1 MPNAR
6 CVITAPHAVLSFRD
20 TQNACHGNRSR
31 LAPATCRGGRAAA
44 ALASLHLSITRLHA
58 DLTFSFSHLLGSPC
72 TPHATR
78 PTPDQNGVISAHV
91 RRVVQQRTH
100 AIENKNQDQN
110 SFRATRHAPNVMQDI
125 THCLYVLWV
134 CSIAQPY
141 ERTLQAALYTFPVS
155 AVVSSGWYDC
165 TFRHQNVRST
175 VAMRSRGIHYLDI
188 RGHTQN
194 SITDTLYTSECTNES
209 HTRRWRLRPGE
220 KGQQRERV
228 VSEAKTVSVE
238 QVVKRS
244 SEAVPLHGTVCS
256 KQRKETPREEL
267 QHRVAGRFVS
277 ARSAYCGV
285 SRPTSGTGYLCPLVP
300 TLCTLL
306 ISSLASSARTD
317 QALQKISFKKAGL
330 NEPFLSVLRSAASK
344 PHFSKYISRCSA
356 LPDGVAV
363 AVVVQPHTTKSL
375 TGGVLRTVLLGL
387 STDRSLVGSV
397 KGLVMSVVV
406 PKLSSIA
413 VPADDETS
421 VKVVL
426 VMQPLLLT
434 VEQVAQVLNFSR
446 SKVYEFINVGDL
458 PVLRFGRSV
467 RVRVSALEQWLNLQ
481 EEKAGASQLRKVA

>member
-44 ALASLHLSITRLHA
+44 ALASLHLSITRLYA
-58 DLTFSFSHLLGSPC
+58 DLTFSSSHFLCSPC

-78 PTPDQNGVISAHV
+78 PTPDQNGMISAHV

-110 SFRATRHAPNVMQDI
+110 SFRATRHAPNAMRDI
-125 THCLYVLWV
+125 THCLYVLWG
-134 CSIAQPY
+134 CSVPQSY
-141 ERTLQAALYTFPVS
+141 ETLLQAASYTVPVS
-155 AVVSSGWYDC
+155 AVVSIGWYDC
-165 TFRHQNVRST
+165 TFRQQNVRST

-188 RGHTQN
+188 RERAQN
-194 SITDTLYTSECTNES
+194 SITNTLYTSECTNES
-209 HTRRWRLRPGE
+209 HTRRWRLRLGE

-228 VSEAKTVSVE
+228 VSEAKTFLFGK
-238 QVVKRS
+238 VVKLS
-244 SEAVPLHGTVCS
+244 SEAVPLHVAVRS

-277 ARSAYCGV
+277 ARSAYCGM

-306 ISSLASSARTD
+306 ISSLASVRTD

-344 PHFSKYISRCSA
+344 PHFSKYI
-356 LPDGVAV
+356 
-363 AVVVQPHTTKSL
+363 VVVVVVPHTTKSL
-375 TGGVLRTVLLGL
+375 TGGVLCTLLL
-387 STDRSLVGSV
+387 CLYTHSYIAIFV
-397 KGLVMSVVV
+397 KGVVC
-406 PKLSSIA
+406 
-413 VPADDETS
+413 
-421 VKVVL
+421 
-426 VMQPLLLT
+426 
-434 VEQVAQVLNFSR
+434 
-446 SKVYEFINVGDL
+446 SKI
-458 PVLRFGRSV
+458 
-467 RVRVSALEQWLNLQ
+467 
-481 EEKAGASQLRKVA
+481 